1 MEIDKPIFIIGSGR
15 SGTTILYKL
24 LSIHSDLCWFS
35 NYTDK
40 FPSLP
45 SIAILHRILDIPV
58 LGKRLKKANLT
69 RRSMKLIPKPTE
81 GGTIYHSYCGFEHA
95 RKTTEDDLN
104 EEVGN
109 KFRKIITK
117 HLRSTGKTRFIS
129 KQTANNQRI
138 RQIDKIFPNAYY
150 IHIIR
155 DGRAV
160 ANSLFRISWWDDV
173 DIWWLGHR
181 ASKWYEMGKEPI
193 ELCGLQWKRD
203 VMELLENKHLFEDRY
218 IEIRYED
225 LVENTKNIVHK
236 ITDFCELNWPPEFET
251 GIPNK
256 LENMN
261 YKWKEELTEPQQ
273 KILSKSLENFLKQLG
288 YQ

>member
-1 MEIDKPIFIIGSGR
+1 MDKPIFIIGSGR

-24 LSIHSDLCWFS
+24 LSIHPDVCWFS

-40 FPSLP
+40 FPSYP
-45 SIAILHRILDIPV
+45 NIAILHRILDIPFI
-58 LGKRLKKANLT
+58 GKKLKKENLT
-69 RRSMKLIPKPTE
+69 RRSMKLIPKSNE
-81 GGTIYHSYCGFEHA
+81 GGTIYHSHCGFEHS
-95 RKTTEDDLN
+95 RKTTECDLN
-104 EEVGN
+104 EEVEN

-117 HLRSTGKTRFIS
+117 HLRLTGKTRFIS

-138 RQIDKIFPNAYY
+138 RQINKIFPNAYY

-160 ANSLFRISWWDDV
+160 ANSFFRVSWWDDV
-173 DIWWLGHR
+173 DIWWLGYK
-181 ASKWYEMGKEPI
+181 ASKWYEKGKEPI
-193 ELCGLQWKRD
+193 ELCGLQWKQN
-203 VMELLENKHLFEDRY
+203 VIELLENKYLFKDRY

-225 LVENTKNIVHK
+225 LVENTKDVVHR
-236 ITDFCELNWPPEFET
+236 ITDFCKLNWPSEFET
-251 GIPNK
+251 GISCK

-261 YKWKEELTEPQQ
+261 CKWKEQLTESQQ
-273 KILSKSLENFLKQLG
+273 KILTKSLENFLKQLG